1 MEVLF
6 KQAVEKNLFTVLD
19 IHLSK
24 FLTDQTPLAGQNKQR
39 LLFLISYLSAE
50 TRTGHV
56 CLNLSKLNSVEIF
69 NGRANELNQQFWS
82 KLSHPCLSDWG
93 ELLVLSTITSD
104 GQRHTPLV
112 FQDDRLYFQRMWLSE
127 QKVARYF
134 RQISSIKLTQTA
146 NLSAILSDLFPEQQA
161 EIDWQKV
168 AVAIALTRQVAI
180 ISGGPGTGKTT
191 TVAKLLAALIAAR
204 PKHSP
209 ALRIMA
215 AAPTGK
221 AAARLTQSFNA
232 ALDNLTPQ
240 QNAKLIISNEALT
253 LHRLLGAQLNQQQ
266 FIHHKENPLHLD
278 ILIIDEASMVD
289 LSMMAS
295 VIDALPVHARL
306 ILLGDR
312 EQLSSVEAG
321 AVLGD
326 LCYFASNHYSQAR
339 AQELTKLTGYSL
351 STTEKCASIA
361 DNICLLQKSY
371 RFDRQSGIGQL
382 AAYVKQGKS
391 KQAMQLLMAKQ
402 YNDIAFHCFRSELD
416 YPSVIEHAV
425 QGYSHYLQYIKQ
437 SDFDI
442 NQALTLFARFRLLS
456 ALREGAFGVNG
467 LNGQIEQALVKQKL
481 LTMTPNEVWYLGRP
495 VMILKN
501 HSGLGL
507 YNGDIGITLPSK
519 TNPDKKR
526 VYFQL
531 ADGRIQGFSPY
542 RLPLH
547 ETAFVMT
554 VHKSQ
559 GSEFDH
565 VALILPTD
573 FSPILTRSLLYTAVT
588 RAKKQMTLYSSSSIL
603 EKTINSQIERQTGLI
618 RALAS

>member
-1 MEVLF
+1 MEILF
-6 KQAVEKNLFTVLD
+6 KQLVENNIFSVLD

-24 FLTDQTPLAGQNKQR
+24 FLTDKTPLVGQNRRR

-50 TRTGHV
+50 TRAGHV
-56 CLNLSKLNSVEIF
+56 CLKLTKLNSTDVF
-69 NGRANELNQQFWS
+69 NGRNRELSDQIWI
-82 KLSHPCLSDWG
+82 KLNNPCLSDWI
-93 ELLVLSTITSD
+93 ELLSLSTIASN
-104 GQRHTPLV
+104 GQRHTPLI
-112 FQDDRLYFQRMWLSE
+112 FQDNRLYFQRMWCSE
-127 QKVARYF
+127 QKVANFF
-134 RQISSIKLTQTA
+134 RQTCSIKLQQAADLSTILTA
-146 NLSAILSDLFPEQQA
+146 LFPEQQT

-168 AVAIALTRQVAI
+168 AVAMALTRQVAI

-191 TVAKLLAALIAAR
+191 TVAKLLAALIATRAEQA
-204 PKHSP
+204 P

-221 AAARLTQSFNA
+221 AAARLTQSLNV
-232 ALDNLTPQ
+232 ALDKLTMQ
-240 QNAKLIISNEALT
+240 QNAKLIMPNEAIT
-253 LHRLLGAQLNQQQ
+253 LHRLLGAQLHQQQ
-266 FIHHKENPLHLD
+266 FVHHKENPLHLD

-295 VIDALPVHARL
+295 LIDALPTHARL

-326 LCYFASNHYSQAR
+326 LCYFANNNYSQAR
-339 AQELTKLTGYSL
+339 VRELSELTGYSL
-351 STTEKCASIA
+351 SVSEKSASIA

-371 RFDRQSGIGQL
+371 RFDQQSGIGQL
-382 AAYVKQGKS
+382 AAYVRQGKS
-391 KQAMQLLMAKQ
+391 QLAMQLLIGKQ
-402 YNDIAFHCFRSELD
+402 YKDIAYHSFCCDLD

-425 QGYSHYLQYIKQ
+425 MGYSHYLQYIQQ

-442 NQALTLFARFRLLS
+442 PQALSLFSRFRLLS

-467 LNGQIEQALVKQKL
+467 LNYQIEQALTKQKL

-559 GSEFDH
+559 GSEF
-565 VALILPTD
+565 
-573 FSPILTRSLLYTAVT
+573 
-588 RAKKQMTLYSSSSIL
+588 
-603 EKTINSQIERQTGLI
+603 
-618 RALAS
+618 

>member
-6 KQAVEKNLFTVLD
+6 KQAIEKNLFTVLD
-19 IHLSK
+19 VHLSH
-24 FLTDQTPLAGQNKQR
+24 FLTEQTPLTGQNKQR

-50 TRTGHV
+50 TRAGHV
-56 CLNLSKLNSVEIF
+56 CLKLTKLNSIDMF
-69 NGRANELNQQFWS
+69 NGRDNELNQQFWS
-82 KLSHPCLSDWG
+82 KLSSPRLSDWC
-93 ELLVLSTITSD
+93 ELLTLSTIASD
-104 GQRHTPLV
+104 GQRYTPLV
-112 FQDDRLYFQRMWLSE
+112 LQADRLYFQRMWLNE
-127 QKVARYF
+127 QKVANYF
-134 RQISSIKLTQTA
+134 RQISTVKLTHTA
-146 NLSAILSDLFPEQQA
+146 NLSTILTDLFPDQQD
-161 EIDWQKV
+161 EIDWQKI
-168 AVAIALTRQVAI
+168 AVAMALTRQVAI

-221 AAARLTQSFNA
+221 AAARLTQAFNV
-232 ALDNLTPQ
+232 ALDKLTTQ
-240 QNAKLIISNEALT
+240 QNAKLIMSNEALT

-266 FIHHKENPLHLD
+266 FIHCKENPLHLD

-295 VIDALPVHARL
+295 VIDALPEHARL

-326 LCYFASNHYSQAR
+326 LCYFASNDYSDSR
-339 AQELTKLTGYSL
+339 ANELTELTGYPL
-351 STTEKCASIA
+351 LATEKCASIA

-371 RFDRQSGIGQL
+371 RFDQQSGIGQL
-382 AAYVKQGKS
+382 AAYVKQGES
-391 KQAMQLLMAKQ
+391 KKAMQLLMAKQ

-437 SDFDI
+437 ADFDI
-442 NQALTLFARFRLLS
+442 NQALMLFSCFRLLS
-456 ALREGAFGVNG
+456 ALRDGAFGVDG
-467 LNGQIEQALVKQKL
+467 LNSQIEKALIKQKL
-481 LTMTPNEVWYLGRP
+481 LSMAPNEEWYLGRP

-507 YNGDIGITLPSK
+507 YNGDIGITLPS
-519 TNPDKKR
+519 TTDPSKKR

-565 VALILPTD
+565 VALILPTE

-588 RAKKQMTLYSSSSIL
+588 RAKKQMTLYSRSSIL
-603 EKTINSQIERQTGLI
+603 EKAINSQIERQTGLI
-618 RALAS
+618 QALA